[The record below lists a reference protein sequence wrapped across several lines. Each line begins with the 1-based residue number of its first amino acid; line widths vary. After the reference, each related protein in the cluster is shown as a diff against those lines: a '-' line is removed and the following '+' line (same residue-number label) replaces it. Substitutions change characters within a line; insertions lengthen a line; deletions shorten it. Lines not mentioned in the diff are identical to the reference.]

1 MFPNK
6 DRLKKDV
13 AFISKIQPARNYRNV
28 ASLNTVAAYI
38 EAAFETAGGRVEM
51 QEFEADGQIYKN
63 VIGSFGQTEG
73 ERIIVGAHYD
83 TFEETEG
90 ADGNASGVAG
100 ILEMARLL
108 GQQAEELKYRVDF
121 VAYSLKEA
129 PYYETENMGS
139 AVHAKSLFEENV
151 KVKAMICCEMIGYF
165 SEAADSQYFPD
176 TVLESIYPDKGNFAI
191 IVGLEDQYD
200 FLQNV
205 YQQVNQHS
213 SNLPI
218 EFIFF
223 PSGESFGGMSDHRNY
238 WKYGYDAVMITD
250 TAFFRNPHYH
260 KTSDTIDTLDFE
272 KMSQVA
278 QGILGYLLNH

>member
-6 DRLKKDV
+6 TRLKKDV
-13 AFISKIQPARNYRNV
+13 AFISEIQPARNYRNV
-28 ASLNTVAAYI
+28 ASLNIIAAYI
-38 EAAFETAGGRVEM
+38 EAEFEAAGGRVEV
-51 QEFEADGQIYKN
+51 QEFEADGQMYKN
-63 VIGSFGQTEG
+63 VIGSFGKEEG

-100 ILEMARLL
+100 ILEMARLV

-129 PYYETENMGS
+129 PYYETEKMGS
-139 AVHAKSLFEENV
+139 AVHAKSLFEGKV

-165 SEAADSQYFPD
+165 SEAPDSQYFPD
-176 TVLESIYPDKGNFAI
+176 TVLESIYPNKGNFAI
-191 IVGLEDQYD
+191 VVGLEDQYD

-205 YQQVNQHS
+205 YQQVDKHS

-223 PSGESFGGMSDHRNY
+223 PSRESFGGMSDHRNY
-238 WKYGYDAVMITD
+238 WKYGFEAVMITD

-260 KTSDTIDTLDFE
+260 KTSDTIDTLNFE
-272 KMSQVA
+272 KMSQVV
-278 QGILGYLLNH
+278 QGVLGYLLNG